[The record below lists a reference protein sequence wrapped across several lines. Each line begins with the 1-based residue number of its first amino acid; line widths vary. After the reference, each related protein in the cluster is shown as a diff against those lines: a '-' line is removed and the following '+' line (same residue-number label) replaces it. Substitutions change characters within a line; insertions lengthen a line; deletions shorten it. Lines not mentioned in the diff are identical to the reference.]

1 MGAFLED
8 LGAILR
14 GLLGGFW
21 VGLELIMGRRLAAGK
36 RAKNIACQY
45 CLQRPYAVEL
55 ASQPVALK
63 CFRIGDLGFRLW
75 GLGFRTWGVGF
86 GAWGLGFGV

>member
-1 MGAFLED
+1 
-8 LGAILR
+8 
-14 GLLGGFW
+14 
-21 VGLELIMGRRLAAGK
+21 MGRRLAAGK

-45 CLQRPYAVEL
+45 CLQRPYVSRPESQALSAVEL

-75 GLGFRTWGVGF
+75 GLGCRTWGLGF